1 MRPKLLGHPLDC
13 NCLGRRNFLKVVGG
27 AALAGI
33 TGGSLFVAD
42 QARADALSKEMRE
55 KLTPEQ
61 ILQIMKDGN
70 KRFRA
75 GERQERNYLREQEA
89 SAKGQYPAAVLLT
102 CIDSRAPAEVIM
114 DLGIGDIFNCR
125 VAGNVSNADILG
137 SMEFACKVA
146 GAKVALVMGHTACGA
161 IKGAIDNA
169 ELGNL
174 TGLLAKI
181 KPAIEATAY
190 TGERSAKN
198 YAFVDAVARKNVEMT
213 VAEIRKQS
221 PVLAEMEAKGEVKMA
236 SAMYNLET
244 GAVEFYR
251 LRVGRLPDGAGA
263 HGLKAPRGPIA
274 AAGQIAGSRSR
285 TGSIRRSA
293 GSGSAL
299 KARPVAVAAEVSTTL
314 RSGRPLFPGY
324 AFVGTGRPACCRW
337 SSARRQR
344 L

>member
-13 NCLGRRNFLKVVGG
+13 NCLGRRNFLRVVGG

-42 QARADALSKEMRE
+42 QTRADALSKEMRE

-61 ILQIMKDGN
+61 ILQIMKNGN

-174 TGLLAKI
+174 TGLLSKI

-221 PVLAEMEAKGEVKMA
+221 PVLAQMETKGEVKMA
-236 SAMYNLET
+236 SAMYSLET
-244 GAVEFYR
+244 GAVDFI
-251 LRVGRLPDGAGA
+251 D
-263 HGLKAPRGPIA
+263 
-274 AAGQIAGSRSR
+274 
-285 TGSIRRSA
+285 
-293 GSGSAL
+293 
-299 KARPVAVAAEVSTTL
+299 
-314 RSGRPLFPGY
+314 
-324 AFVGTGRPACCRW
+324 
-337 SSARRQR
+337 
-344 L
+344 